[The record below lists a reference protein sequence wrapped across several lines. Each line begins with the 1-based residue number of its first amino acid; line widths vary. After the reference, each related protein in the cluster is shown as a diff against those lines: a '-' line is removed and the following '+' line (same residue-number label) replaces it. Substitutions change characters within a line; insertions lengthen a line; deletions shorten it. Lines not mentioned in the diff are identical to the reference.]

1 VLQNHTKLNGYFI
14 VLSLVCM
21 CFMQLHAQT
30 NKGPWQL
37 NLKYHKN
44 GKLELLNAQRIPGT
58 KKNMFSPASKACLI
72 EIPVNISWLDA
83 KDNILAS
90 AKAVL
95 PLGMRIP
102 IGKQDG
108 KSGILM
114 SEEII
119 VIRVQGP
126 SEDMIPARL
135 IIAKQNTREDA
146 ERTKKTTTRAPALL
160 SPHSF
165 SLSTGSTVSP
175 PPELSSTLG
184 AIAATKIQ
192 DNGPDSNRLV
202 IVVVGDGYVESD
214 IADGTYAKDVNDTI
228 DQFKLSSPWDEMMP
242 ATNIYRID
250 AVSLERGAD
259 YEDGSPEMSGSPKD
273 TYFNTSFW
281 TNGIERL
288 LAPDIIGRT
297 RAVNAADALI
307 GAGMWD
313 QIIVVVNSEKYG
325 GSGQPLFATNSTHPD
340 GPLIAVHEVGHSF
353 ANLADEYDYND
364 GATYSDEP
372 PSEVN
377 VDTNAS
383 NPKWSSWIEPSTP
396 LPTPNESNYSSVVG
410 AFEGAKYNQF
420 GIYRPSKNCIMR
432 SFTGSSG
439 SDFCPVCREQHLR
452 SLFEIVD
459 TTDSVTPST
468 GAAVSVS
475 SDKLFSVSPISMDG
489 ITFEWFIDGVS
500 IPNKTSP
507 NLTISTSQLMAPSQQ
522 VSVKVRFISP
532 MMRSDTPVDTYSWS
546 VANNGVTI
554 TGTPHWWLSFYG
566 LGVADDVDLI
576 DHDGDGVTTYEEY
589 IADTNPTVPQGGGTD
604 PGIDVPAND
613 IPEKFQPN
621 SPYEP
626 ALRLAVPAGKSRTVI
641 ARGANSTE
649 GIALIEFNLL
659 SNSDSSGTAPLANLS
674 TRGNIGTGDNIL
686 IAGVVIQGSGTK
698 RVLVT
703 GRGASVPV
711 AGNIANTQLRVVN
724 QATKQVIATSDDY
737 ASEPGNI
744 RIRAAGKAPT
754 IVDSDAAVILDLAA
768 GAYTVLVSGTG
779 RATGVGIV
787 EIFDINP
794 ASSARIVNL
803 STRGRVGTGAN
814 VMIGGLIA
822 GGNSG
827 EFAGV
832 IARVTSPS
840 SAAYDRKT
848 WLADPNIEV
857 FDGPNKVLENDD
869 WTTE

>member
-1 VLQNHTKLNGYFI
+1 
-14 VLSLVCM
+14 
-21 CFMQLHAQT
+21 MQLHARAS
-30 NKGPWQL
+30 KGPWQL

-44 GKLELLNAQRIPGT
+44 GKLELLNAQRIPGS
-58 KKNMFSPASKACLI
+58 KKNLISPASKASLI
-72 EIPVNISWLDA
+72 DIPVNISWLDA

-102 IGKQDG
+102 IGKQDIMP
-108 KSGILM
+108 GILM

-126 SEDMIPARL
+126 SEDMMPARL
-135 IIAKQNTREDA
+135 IISKQNIKEDT

-175 PPELSSTLG
+175 PPELSSMLG

-202 IVVVGDGYVESD
+202 IVVVGDGYIESD
-214 IADGTYAKDVNDTI
+214 IDDGTYAKDVKYTI

-250 AVSLERGAD
+250 AVSLQRGAD
-259 YEDGSPEMSGSPKD
+259 YEDGSPEMSGSLKD

-281 TNGIERL
+281 TDGIERL
-288 LAPDIIGRT
+288 LAPDSIGTT
-297 RAVNAADALI
+297 RAVNAADDLI

-313 QIIVVVNSEKYG
+313 QIIVVVNSKKYG
-325 GSGQPLFATNSTHPD
+325 GSGGFLATNTTHPD
-340 GPLIAVHEVGHSF
+340 GPLIAVHEVGHSL

-364 GATYSDEP
+364 GATYSGEP

-383 NPKWSSWIEPSTP
+383 DPKWSSWIEPTTP

-410 AFEGAKYNQF
+410 AFEGARYNQF
-420 GIYRPSKNCIMR
+420 GIYRPSQNCIMR

-468 GAAVSVS
+468 EAVVSLS
-475 SDKLFSVSPISMDG
+475 SDKLFSVSPISMEG

-507 NLTISTSQLMAPSQQ
+507 NLTISTSQLIAPSQQ
-522 VSVKVRFISP
+522 VSVEVRFISP
-532 MMRSDTPVDTYSWS
+532 MMRSDAPVDTFSWS
-546 VANNGVTI
+546 VENNGVTT

-589 IADTNPTVPQGGGTD
+589 IANTDPTVKQGGGAG
-604 PGIDVPAND
+604 PGVDAPAND
-613 IPEKFQPN
+613 IPQKSQPA
-621 SPYEP
+621 SPFEP
-626 ALRLAVPAGKSRTVI
+626 ALRLAVPARESRTVV
-641 ARGANSTE
+641 ARGANGTE

-659 SNSDSSGTAPLANLS
+659 SSPDSSGTAPLANLS

-724 QATKQVIATSDDY
+724 QATKEIIATSDDY
-737 ASEPGNI
+737 ASEDQNAAIG
-744 RIRAAGKAPT
+744 AAGKAPT
-754 IVDSDAAVILDLAA
+754 IADNDAATILDLAA

-779 RATGVGIV
+779 GATGVGIV
-787 EIFDINP
+787 EIFDIDP

-803 STRGRVGTGAN
+803 STRGRVGTGDN

-822 GGNSG
+822 GGKSG

-840 SAAYDRKT
+840 SAAYQPET
-848 WLADPNIEV
+848 WLADPNITV